1 MKLNK
6 FDSINVIPFIDIML
20 VLLVIVLTTATFIA
34 KGAIPLD
41 LAVAKNSNIL
51 EKQKE
56 IDIYIKKSG
65 EIYFDGKKIENIEI
79 NSELSK
85 LKNTQKINISCDKEM
100 KFDNFVFL
108 LDMLK
113 GQNFSNINIITNR

>member
-56 IDIYIKKSG
+56 INIYIKKSG
-65 EIYFDGKKIENIEI
+65 EIYFDEKKIENIDI
-79 NSELSK
+79 NIELSK
-85 LKNTQKINISCDKEM
+85 FKNTQKINISCDKEM